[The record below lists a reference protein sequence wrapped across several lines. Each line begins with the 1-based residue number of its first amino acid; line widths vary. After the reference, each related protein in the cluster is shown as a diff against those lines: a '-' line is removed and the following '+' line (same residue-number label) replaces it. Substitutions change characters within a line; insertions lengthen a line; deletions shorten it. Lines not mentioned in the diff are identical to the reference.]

1 MFNYECNSYIVHK
14 YKIITSNNIS
24 MSLKSENYVENS
36 GILRNDWTQLRSI
49 TFMYHAFHRH
59 LRFSTIKLGHFLK
72 IYPFQMS

>member
-1 MFNYECNSYIVHK
+1 LYII
-14 YKIITSNNIS
+14 YKFKVITSKNIS
-24 MSLKSENYVENS
+24 MYLKSENCVENS

-72 IYPFQMS
+72 IYSNVVIHYD